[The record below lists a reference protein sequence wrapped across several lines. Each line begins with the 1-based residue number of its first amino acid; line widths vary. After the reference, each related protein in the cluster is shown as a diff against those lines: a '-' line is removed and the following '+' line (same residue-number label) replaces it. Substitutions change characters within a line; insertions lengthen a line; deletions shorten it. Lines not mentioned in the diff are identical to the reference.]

1 MAAPPTR
8 DGPRV
13 NEEIRIPQV
22 RLIDQDGEMQG
33 VLTVREAM
41 QRAFAVGLDLVEIS
55 PNADPP
61 VCKILDFGKF
71 KYEQQKKRN
80 EAKKKQKVIEI
91 KEIKVRPNI
100 DENDYQVKMRA
111 MKSFIE
117 EGDKVKVTLRFR
129 GREMA
134 HQDIGVRVLERI
146 RAEMDTDVQGG
157 ANAAD
162 GKPPDG
168 DGAVAEVAAGR
179 RVHPRRGSAI
189 RSSHWTP
196 GHISAAHLANKSQRP
211 PHWSSQSDI
220 SSSGDPRQKQ
230 SFQVRWQRN
239 SSWDHSACEWFDT
252 TPIDG
257 EITSAR

>member
-22 RLIDQDGEMQG
+22 RLIDQEGEMQG
-33 VLTVREAM
+33 VMTAREAM
-41 QRAFAVGLDLVEIS
+41 QRAFQAGLDLVEIS

-111 MKSFIE
+111 MKSFID

-146 RAEMDTDVQGG
+146 RAEMDTTSKVEQM
-157 ANAAD
+157 
-162 GKPPDG
+162 
-168 DGAVAEVAAGR
+168 
-179 RVHPRRGSAI
+179 PRMENRQMVMVLS
-189 RSSHWTP
+189 
-196 GHISAAHLANKSQRP
+196 
-211 PHWSSQSDI
+211 
-220 SSSGDPRQKQ
+220 PR
-230 SFQVRWQRN
+230 
-239 SSWDHSACEWFDT
+239 
-252 TPIDG
+252 
-257 EITSAR
+257 

>member
-1 MAAPPTR
+1 MTAPPTR

-13 NEEIRIPQV
+13 NEEIRAVQV

-33 VLTVREAM
+33 VMSARDALR
-41 QRAFAVGLDLVEIS
+41 RAFDVGMDLLEIS

-61 VCKILDFGKF
+61 VVKILDYGKF
-71 KYEQQKKRN
+71 KYEAQKKKN

-146 RAEMDTDVQGG
+146 RTEMDPVTKVEQM
-157 ANAAD
+157 
-162 GKPPDG
+162 
-168 DGAVAEVAAGR
+168 
-179 RVHPRRGSAI
+179 PRMENRQMVMVLS
-189 RSSHWTP
+189 
-196 GHISAAHLANKSQRP
+196 
-211 PHWSSQSDI
+211 
-220 SSSGDPRQKQ
+220 PR
-230 SFQVRWQRN
+230 
-239 SSWDHSACEWFDT
+239 
-252 TPIDG
+252 
-257 EITSAR
+257 

>member
-1 MAAPPTR
+1 MAAAPTR

-13 NEEIRIPQV
+13 NEEIRSAQV

-33 VLTVREAM
+33 VMSARDAM
-41 QRAFAVGLDLVEIS
+41 LRAFAVGLDLLEIS

-61 VCKILDFGKF
+61 VCKILDFGKY
-71 KYEQQKKRN
+71 KYELQKKRN

-134 HQDIGVRVLERI
+134 HQDLGVKVLERI
-146 RAEMDTDVQGG
+146 RTEMDTTSKVEQMPKLE
-157 ANAAD
+157 NRQM
-162 GKPPDG
+162 
-168 DGAVAEVAAGR
+168 VMVLS
-179 RVHPRRGSAI
+179 PR
-189 RSSHWTP
+189 
-196 GHISAAHLANKSQRP
+196 
-211 PHWSSQSDI
+211 
-220 SSSGDPRQKQ
+220 
-230 SFQVRWQRN
+230 
-239 SSWDHSACEWFDT
+239 
-252 TPIDG
+252 
-257 EITSAR
+257 

>member
-13 NEEIRIPQV
+13 NDEIRIPQV
-22 RLIDQDGEMQG
+22 RLIDELGEMQG
-33 VLTVREAM
+33 VMTAREAM
-41 QRAFAVGLDLVEIS
+41 QRAFSVGLDLVEIS

-71 KYEQQKKRN
+71 KYEQQKKKN

-111 MKSFIE
+111 MKSFIG

-146 RAEMDTDVQGG
+146 RAEMDTTSKVEQM
-157 ANAAD
+157 
-162 GKPPDG
+162 
-168 DGAVAEVAAGR
+168 
-179 RVHPRRGSAI
+179 PRMENRQMVMVLS
-189 RSSHWTP
+189 
-196 GHISAAHLANKSQRP
+196 
-211 PHWSSQSDI
+211 
-220 SSSGDPRQKQ
+220 PR
-230 SFQVRWQRN
+230 
-239 SSWDHSACEWFDT
+239 
-252 TPIDG
+252 
-257 EITSAR
+257 

>member
-1 MAAPPTR
+1 MQAPPTR

-13 NEEIRIPQV
+13 NEDIRIPQV

-33 VLTVREAM
+33 VMTAREAM
-41 QRAFAVGLDLVEIS
+41 MRAFQVGLDLVEIS

-71 KYEQQKKRN
+71 KYEQQKKKN

-134 HQDIGVRVLERI
+134 DR
-146 RAEMDTDVQGG
+146 RAHV
-157 ANAAD
+157 
-162 GKPPDG
+162 
-168 DGAVAEVAAGR
+168 
-179 RVHPRRGSAI
+179 
-189 RSSHWTP
+189 
-196 GHISAAHLANKSQRP
+196 
-211 PHWSSQSDI
+211 
-220 SSSGDPRQKQ
+220 
-230 SFQVRWQRN
+230 
-239 SSWDHSACEWFDT
+239 
-252 TPIDG
+252 
-257 EITSAR
+257 

>member
-1 MAAPPTR
+1 M
-8 DGPRV
+8 
-13 NEEIRIPQV
+13 NYEINVPQV
-22 RLIDQDGEMQG
+22 RLVGVDGEMIG
-33 VLTVREAM
+33 IVTTREAM
-41 QRAFAVGLDLVEIS
+41 AAAEDSGFDLVEIS

-146 RAEMDTDVQGG
+146 RAEMDTTSKVEQM
-157 ANAAD
+157 
-162 GKPPDG
+162 
-168 DGAVAEVAAGR
+168 
-179 RVHPRRGSAI
+179 PRMENRQMVMVLS
-189 RSSHWTP
+189 
-196 GHISAAHLANKSQRP
+196 
-211 PHWSSQSDI
+211 
-220 SSSGDPRQKQ
+220 PR
-230 SFQVRWQRN
+230 
-239 SSWDHSACEWFDT
+239 
-252 TPIDG
+252 
-257 EITSAR
+257 